1 MRTTVVLEDA
11 LMDEIATTAQKEHL
25 TMKDVFN
32 RTVARGL
39 GYCAEKPVPFTC
51 AIHDLGPPRLNLDDA
66 QKVADMLEEAAVI
79 DKLELNK

>member
-1 MRTTVVLEDA
+1 
-11 LMDEIATTAQKEHL
+11 MDEIATTAQRERL
-25 TMKDVFN
+25 SMKDVFN

-51 AIHDLGPPRLNLDDA
+51 VTHDLGQPRLNLDDA
-66 QKVADMLEEAAVI
+66 QKVADLLEEEAVI